1 MVMPPQNLAER
12 DVLQRVAADVGVYPI
27 EAYEFVQ
34 RGLAYTVKQLHG
46 SAVVSGKTRHVTGQ
60 QLCEGLRQYALDQW
74 GMLARTV
81 LRRWNITS
89 TVDFGRIVFDL
100 VEYRVMA
107 TTDQDTIEDF
117 RGVYEFAKA
126 FESAYRMTS
135 RV

>member
-12 DVLQRVAADVGVYPI
+12 DVLQRVAADVGIYPI

-34 RGLAYTVKQLHG
+34 RGLAFTVKQLHG
-46 SAVVSGKTRHVTGQ
+46 AAALSGQTRHVTGQ
-60 QLCEGLRQYALDQW
+60 QLCEGLREYALEQW
-74 GMLARTV
+74 GMLACTV

-89 TVDFGRIVFDL
+89 TVDFGRIVFSL

-107 TTDQDTIEDF
+107 TTEQDTIDDF
-117 RGVYEFAKA
+117 RGVYEFKKA
-126 FESAYRMTS
+126 FESAYRMKS

>member
-1 MVMPPQNLAER
+1 MGMPPQNLAER
-12 DVLQRVAADVGVYPI
+12 DILQRVAADVGVYPI

-46 SAVVSGKTRHVTGQ
+46 SAALSGKTRHVTGQ

-74 GMLARTV
+74 GMLARMV

-89 TVDFGRIVFDL
+89 TVDFGRIVFSL

-107 TTDQDTIEDF
+107 TTEEDTIDDF
-117 RGVYEFAKA
+117 RGVYEFSRA
-126 FESAYRMTS
+126 FESSYRMTS